1 MATFLLRKSVR
12 LALLLAAVSVA
23 SFLLVS
29 ASPVDPVNA
38 YIGADLARVSPEQR
52 VLIARRWGLDEPPV
66 TRYVRWAGQV
76 LQGNLGTSQ
85 VFNQPVA
92 EVIGQRFLVSLGLM
106 AVAWVLSG
114 LLGVT
119 LGVLAG
125 TWPNSWFDRVIRFY
139 TYTLASTPAFWLAL
153 LLLIVFS
160 VSLRVTPICCATPP
174 GALSEQVTFWQ
185 RLHHL
190 LLPAVTLGVIGA
202 AGVTLHTRQK
212 LIEVMQSDYML
223 FARAQG
229 ETTWGLVRQHGLRN
243 IALPAIT
250 LQFAAFSE
258 LFAGSVLAEQV
269 FSYPGLGQATV
280 QAGVRSDVPL
290 LLGIVLFSTLFVFA
304 GNTLADLAYRVVDP
318 RMAAGEHA

>member
-1 MATFLLRKSVR
+1 MVKFVLRKSVR
-12 LALLLAAVSVA
+12 LALLLVAVSAA
-23 SFLLVS
+23 SFVLVS

-106 AVAWVLSG
+106 AMAWVLSG

-125 TWPNSWFDRVIRFY
+125 TWPDSWFDRVIRFY

-174 GALSEQVTFWQ
+174 GALPDQVTFWQ

-318 RMAAGEHA
+318 RIRQA

>member
-318 RMAAGEHA
+318 RMAAGERA